1 MLRVGLFCVS
11 WSGDAASA
19 IAHAFVTAVTAMAGK
34 IGTMVSKILWQKA
47 EGYLLVSHKVCRRI
61 ANPTVHKPILIWLE
75 QLNVSQDTEIPE
87 RLLAQ
92 FEVRTCT
99 STEELDGLVNSLL
112 PAAIFFNCDYP
123 DRRRLAS
130 FARAKKRFTS
140 VPIVMVT
147 LQHSETLA
155 VWAFRQGA
163 LDYLIKPLDPA
174 ELASCIERIVGISK
188 LQDGQDKRIANTAN
202 ALIPSE
208 VPRAVVSKKQKFSP
222 AICFVQKHYSE
233 RIYSDTMAR
242 LCGMSPTHFSH
253 AFKQTFDVTF
263 QQFILR
269 YRVREAC
276 KLLQSPG
283 ANIADVAY
291 NVGFSDPSY
300 FTRVFKRYVGTS
312 PSNFVSGVVDLP
324 KSQFESEAEAGTLM
338 SSSQVVRQLSGNFS
352 R

>member
-1 MLRVGLFCVS
+1 M
-11 WSGDAASA
+11 
-19 IAHAFVTAVTAMAGK
+19 
-34 IGTMVSKILWQKA
+34 
-47 EGYLLVSHKVCRRI
+47 
-61 ANPTVHKPILIWLE
+61 HKPTIIWVE
-75 QLNVSQDTEIPE
+75 QLNVAQDAEIPE

-99 STEELDGLVNSLL
+99 SAEELDGLVEPLS
-112 PAAIFFNCDYP
+112 PAAIFFDFDYP
-123 DRRRLAS
+123 DRDRLVS
-130 FARAKKRFTS
+130 FARAKRRFTS
-140 VPIVMVT
+140 VPIVMLT
-147 LQHSETLA
+147 LHHSESLA
-155 VWAFRQGA
+155 IWAFREGA

-174 ELASCIERIVGISK
+174 EFASCIERIVGISK
-188 LQDGQDKRIANTAN
+188 LQGSRDKRIINTIN
-202 ALIPSE
+202 ASIPSE
-208 VPRAVVSKKQKFSP
+208 VPRSVHSKKQKLSP

-233 RIYSDTMAR
+233 RIYSDAMAR

-253 AFKQTFDVTF
+253 AFKQSFDVTF

-283 ANIADVAY
+283 ANISDVAY

-312 PSNFVSGVVDLP
+312 PSNFVTGLVDSP
-324 KSQFESEAEAGTLM
+324 RSQSESEAGAGRLT

>member
-1 MLRVGLFCVS
+1 
-11 WSGDAASA
+11 
-19 IAHAFVTAVTAMAGK
+19 
-34 IGTMVSKILWQKA
+34 
-47 EGYLLVSHKVCRRI
+47 
-61 ANPTVHKPILIWLE
+61 VHKPTLIWLE
-75 QLNVSQDTEIPE
+75 QLNVPQDTEIPE

-92 FEVRTCT
+92 LEVRTCT
-99 STEELDGLVNSLL
+99 STEELNGLVNSLL
-112 PAAIFFNCDYP
+112 PAAIFFNFDYP
-123 DRRRLAS
+123 DRGQLAS

-140 VPIVMVT
+140 VPMVMVT

-155 VWAFRQGA
+155 VWAFREGA

-174 ELASCIERIVGISK
+174 ELASCIERIVGIST
-188 LQDGQDKRIANTAN
+188 LQGSQDKRIINTTN
-202 ALIPSE
+202 ASIPSE
-208 VPRAVVSKKQKFSP
+208 VPRAVHGKKQKLSP
-222 AICFVQKHYSE
+222 AICFVQQHYSE
-233 RIYSDTMAR
+233 RIYSDAMAR

-276 KLLQSPG
+276 KLLQSPS
-283 ANIADVAY
+283 ANISDVAY

-312 PSNFVSGVVDLP
+312 PSSFVSGVVDLP
-324 KSQFESEAEAGTLM
+324 KSQSESEAEAGTLT